1 MLIRT
6 ILAFPGSLQSDPS
19 ATIPTV
25 TDNLASQGTT
35 SSAVLGMYY
44 VPYAASD
51 STGVLTFG
59 GADSSLYTGQLAYVP
74 ITQSQPSNQ
83 YWGVDQSVTYG
94 GQTVM
99 TQTAGII
106 DSGTTMI
113 MFPSGKWLVSPSL
126 LKSMGCPRSDGFAQT
141 HTTRT

>member
-1 MLIRT
+1 M
-6 ILAFPGSLQSDPS
+6 
-19 ATIPTV
+19 

-44 VPYAASD
+44 VPYSASD

-59 GADSSLYTGQLAYVP
+59 GADSSLYTGELAYVP

-83 YWGVDQSVTYG
+83 YWGVDQTVTYG

-113 MFPSGKWLVSPSL
+113 MFPSGKWSVS
-126 LKSMGCPRSDGFAQT
+126 
-141 HTTRT
+141 

>member
-59 GADSSLYTGQLAYVP
+59 GADSSLYTGELAYVP

-94 GQTVM
+94 SAGTPILP
-99 TQTAGII
+99 TGAGIT
-106 DSGTTMI
+106 DTGTTLLLLSTGALS
-113 MFPSGKWLVSPSL
+113 FVGLCCAPS
-126 LKSMGCPRSDGFAQT
+126 
-141 HTTRT
+141 H